1 MTHEIWIDVEAMKGV
16 PDGFSNVLSERL
28 DEILGPMNVKSCP
41 CDTCPLA
48 ATCMVNETE
57 CSAFRNWCS
66 TGDYWDTDGWD
77 MKTVVDK
84 KTKKKSSVKVWRV
97 SDVGRLV
104 RTMS

>member
-16 PDGFSNVLSERL
+16 PDTFSNGVFQRV
-28 DEILGPMNVKSCP
+28 DEILGPMNVKDCH
-41 CDTCPLA
+41 CITCPLA
-48 ATCMVNETE
+48 ATCMVNATE

-66 TGDYWDTDGWD
+66 TGDYLDTDGLD

-84 KTKKKSSVKVWRV
+84 KTKKKSSEKVWRV

-104 RTMS
+104 RSMG